1 MAKTLESENLE
12 TNICLRSDLQHEFA
26 NYQRWEMHRVVEA
39 ALTEVVSIPIMLVV
53 RRGSQSKYDHAQCYA
68 SLDRPKLETSDVV
81 ITSII
86 STCHQSATVLFN
98 PDSNYFYVSIYFAS
112 TLKMFCQSLV
122 LLCTYLGIT

>member
-1 MAKTLESENLE
+1 
-12 TNICLRSDLQHEFA
+12 
-26 NYQRWEMHRVVEA
+26 MHRVVEA

-112 TLKMFCQSLV
+112 TLKMLCQSLV
-122 LLCTYLGIT
+122 LLCTYFYSCWGLHSGILGILVVYNYFDGI